1 MRYEGWWIVHT
12 TVRGWTAP
20 PLPRDMPMWQGAV
33 LVGLAVSLAFPL
45 AGLTLITVLALDVL
59 VLQRLPALRRLVS

>member
-1 MRYEGWWIVHT
+1 M
-12 TVRGWTAP
+12 
-20 PLPRDMPMWQGAV
+20 